1 MTREDLSFVFH
12 ISKPN
17 NEDVEPVIYNNWLA
31 VADGMGGAGCMKH
44 VVDKKFSHSLAA
56 VLSYVLPEYA
66 TKINDPRY
74 QALRYYIYGDN
85 SGRPSY
91 FSSIFES
98 CINEDC
104 NTSAHWASRIV
115 MARFLYYVIK
125 ADAEGSSVVN
135 EKEYFDGLA
144 AFINKG
150 LVDTK
155 KRLELTVSNP
165 DMSVLPTT
173 CVAAHYSDLNE
184 EECIVHSVWAG
195 DSRCYVLSSN
205 GLQKLTLDDE
215 DESKLLTNHFSAD
228 MAAELHYRVYR
239 LRKPFILIGASDG
252 FFDAYDKSNL
262 TVEARLLLDIF
273 NSSSVEELYSALV
286 ERYDKNLSDDT
297 SVAFV
302 PVGFSG
308 YEHIKNILTDR
319 FNKINDL
326 YSRHKEYAPIVA
338 LIDKPEHIVTTSICD
353 RFESR
358 FGEIIKALVEVYF
371 SSQEDLLLTQWWK
384 DTIMQCHNEC
394 ENELAMQKK
403 TRREKLKEHIL
414 ECITSQPYSDC
425 FKKKIRLNGGISSII
440 LNFHDLSENLEKL
453 RSKRN
458 IFELRSESFRKE
470 LKEILEEVWR
480 EQEQLIA
487 QLNESLLLSANM
499 WDNELQAINANKNR
513 QHITY
518 SMNLLSRIESF
529 SLSGDLNISE
539 KEYNGTYKKLIH
551 KSENFRE
558 RRVKHNN
565 EVKDLENKIHEAER
579 NINGCLKKIK
589 THIDRILELR
599 HEIFTNDFISKFGM
613 DNIIN
618 GVVAKEDIESLVASK
633 LVARYA
639 KDDNVIQYSLNLY
652 KSNPSSVSC
661 VDRIFPT
668 AKLCD
673 FRTYYL
679 NKDRA
684 QSAEFVQYR
693 KDLDDYEHD
702 VERLLIDG

>member
-1 MTREDLSFVFH
+1 MTGDNLSFVFH

-31 VADGMGGAGCMKH
+31 VADGMGGTGCMKH
-44 VVDKKFSHSLAA
+44 VVDKKFRCSIAD
-56 VLSYVLPEYA
+56 VLSYVLPEFA
-66 TKINDPRY
+66 TKINDPGY

-85 SGRPSY
+85 SGCPSY
-91 FSSIFES
+91 FSRIFAS

-125 ADAEGSSVVN
+125 TDVEGSSAAN
-135 EKEYFDGLA
+135 EEEYLNRMVI
-144 AFINKG
+144 FINKG

-155 KRLELTVSNP
+155 KRLGLTVSNP

-173 CVAAHYSDLNE
+173 FVAAHYSDLNE
-184 EECIVHSVWAG
+184 EECVVHAVWAG
-195 DSRCYVLSSN
+195 DSRCYVLNTN

-302 PVGFSG
+302 SVGFSG
-308 YEHIKNILTDR
+308 YEHIKNVLTDR

-326 YSRHKEYAPIVA
+326 YSRHKEYSPIVA

-358 FGEIIKALVEVYF
+358 FGDIIKILVEASF
-371 SSQEDLLLTQWWK
+371 SGQEDLLLTQWWK
-384 DTIMQCHNEC
+384 DAITQCRTESK
-394 ENELAMQKK
+394 NELAMQKK
-403 TRREKLKEHIL
+403 TLQEKLKEQIL

-440 LNFHDLSENLEKL
+440 LNFHDVSETLEKL
-453 RSKRN
+453 RAKRN
-458 IFELRSESFRKE
+458 TFELRSESFRKE

-487 QLNESLLLSANM
+487 QLNESLSLSANM
-499 WDNELQAINANKNR
+499 WDNELQAINANKTRRN
-513 QHITY
+513 ITY
-518 SMNLLSRIESF
+518 SLSLLSRIESF
-529 SLSGDLNISE
+529 SLSGDFNISE

-551 KSENFRE
+551 KIKNFHE
-558 RRVKHNN
+558 RRSKYNN
-565 EVKDLENKIHEAER
+565 EIKGLENKVYETER
-579 NINGCLKKIK
+579 DINVCLKKIK
-589 THIDRILELR
+589 THIGQLLKLR
-599 HEIFTNDFISKFGM
+599 HEIFANGFIDKLDM
-613 DNIIN
+613 DNIMSEA
-618 GVVAKEDIESLVASK
+618 VAKEDIESLVVSK

-639 KDDNVIQYSLNLY
+639 KDDNVIQDSLNLY
-652 KSNPSSVSC
+652 KSNPSAVSC

-684 QSAEFVQYR
+684 QLAEFVQYR

-702 VERLLIDG
+702 VERLLIDA